1 MELSFPYH
9 ASKCI
14 RHICNRNT
22 RLFLKCIYFSRYQI
36 NARTELARKYK
47 NVSPLEN
54 HHAAMAFEILSR
66 PECNIFS
73 GMTSKETEAV
83 HNVIYFNTFSSTYTL
98 HIVCSSSNARST
110 QDKCCKM
117 CVFLVY
123 FILYMWGFFF
133 KSTDSCFF
141 KSFIPNHWEIFLKE
155 RKARSSENLSNYSF
169 IPFCGLS

>member
-1 MELSFPYH
+1 MLFSLSQIFENNFSDYGIEFPISCVKMY
-9 ASKCI
+9 SPYLQPKYPPI
-14 RHICNRNT
+14 
-22 RLFLKCIYFSRYQI
+22 FKMFFSRYQI

-110 QDKCCKM
+110 
-117 CVFLVY
+117 
-123 FILYMWGFFF
+123 
-133 KSTDSCFF
+133 
-141 KSFIPNHWEIFLKE
+141 
-155 RKARSSENLSNYSF
+155 
-169 IPFCGLS
+169 

>member
-1 MELSFPYH
+1 MELSFPYL

-14 RHICNRNT
+14 HHICNRNT
-22 RLFLKCIYFSRYQI
+22 RSLFLKCIYFSRYQI

-83 HNVIYFNTFSSTYTL
+83 HNVIYFNTFSSTYTQYVVVAVMQEVL
-98 HIVCSSSNARST
+98 RTNVTR
-110 QDKCCKM
+110 
-117 CVFLVY
+117 CVFFWFY
-123 FILYMWGFFF
+123 FILYIWGFF

-155 RKARSSENLSNYSF
+155 RKAKSS
-169 IPFCGLS
+169 

>member
-1 MELSFPYH
+1 MLFSLSQIFENNFLDYGIVFPISYIKMYSPCH
-9 ASKCI
+9 ICNQNSRHRC
-14 RHICNRNT
+14 RRPLRLGQYLGFDYVSYFLNREHICNRNT

-83 HNVIYFNTFSSTYTL
+83 HNVIYFNTFSSTYT
-98 HIVCSSSNARST
+98 
-110 QDKCCKM
+110 
-117 CVFLVY
+117 
-123 FILYMWGFFF
+123 
-133 KSTDSCFF
+133 
-141 KSFIPNHWEIFLKE
+141 
-155 RKARSSENLSNYSF
+155 
-169 IPFCGLS
+169 

>member
-83 HNVIYFNTFSSTYTL
+83 HNVIYFNTFSSTYTQYVVAVMQEVL
-98 HIVCSSSNARST
+98 RTNVTR
-110 QDKCCKM
+110 
-117 CVFLVY
+117 CVFFWFYL
-123 FILYMWGFFF
+123 ILYIYGFFLNLQIHVF
-133 KSTDSCFF
+133 LNHLFQIIGRFF
-141 KSFIPNHWEIFLKE
+141 
-155 RKARSSENLSNYSF
+155 
-169 IPFCGLS
+169 

>member
-83 HNVIYFNTFSSTYTL
+83 HNVIYFNTFSSTYTQYVVAVMQEVL
-98 HIVCSSSNARST
+98 RTNVAR
-110 QDKCCKM
+110 
-117 CVFLVY
+117 CVFFW
-123 FILYMWGFFF
+123 FILSYIYMGVFLNLQIHVFF
-133 KSTDSCFF
+133 KL
-141 KSFIPNHWEIFLKE
+141 FIPNHWEIFLKE

-169 IPFCGLS
+169 IPFCGLF